1 MPIYEYRCADCRR
14 RVSVFFR
21 SFNAVTEPAC
31 PRCGGRNLTRLM
43 SKVAVHRST
52 TGDDGEDFGGGDG
65 ELDGMGGMLGG
76 LDEDD
81 PRAMARAMRQMSAQ
95 MGEPLEPEMEQALG
109 RLERGEDPESVM
121 AGLGEA
127 ADGTGDDLDD
137 EF

>member
-31 PRCGGRNLTRLM
+31 PRCSGRNLTRLM
-43 SKVAVHRST
+43 SKVAVHRSA
-52 TGDDGEDFGGGDG
+52 TGDDGGDFGGGDDD
-65 ELDGMGGMLGG
+65 LDGMGGMLDG

-127 ADGTGDDLDD
+127 ADGAGDDLDD